1 MNIPNNIR
9 RKTSQEKIEKVFIEL
24 IQTKNINEITVTDI
38 CKKTNLNRSTFYAN
52 YLDIYDLAAKIRKKL
67 ELEVEKLYQI
77 EKDTNYNSNNFL
89 KLFKHIKENQ
99 LFYKTYFK
107 LDTDNSFSPI
117 KPNYKYDF
125 KLATSLYNDK
135 YIDYHIAFF
144 YAGINAIIKKWL
156 DNGCKESPEE
166 IESILISEYKN
177 KNI

>member
-1 MNIPNNIR
+1 MNIPNNKR

-38 CKKTNLNRSTFYAN
+38 CKKTNLNRSTFYAS

-107 LDTDNSFSPI
+107 LDTDNSFLPI

-125 KLATSLYNDK
+125 KLATSLYNNK

-144 YAGINAIIKKWL
+144 NAGINAIIKKWL